1 MSRHGPFPITHSS
14 AGRNPWS
21 GGGESVSSSASSQ
34 TYHAI
39 PHQYLQTEKYWT
51 TQTPVPV
58 PPPLL
63 THLLPPNHQS
73 VRLPPQGSR
82 ATSSRAVTPQSSP
95 TETVILPCGGHC
107 VLFEAFCHRFLQV
120 ALAGGVVSGSIL
132 TGAGLLA
139 GPDAGPLAYIG
150 SLTALV
156 SALLLAVQVRSRPRR
171 RPHRQPLR
179 EEIPL
184 RDISSTQ
191 CQSFAQPSPPS
202 FREESGIPWWR
213 RENID

>member
-1 MSRHGPFPITHSS
+1 M
-14 AGRNPWS
+14 
-21 GGGESVSSSASSQ
+21 SSSASSQ

-39 PHQYLQTEKYWT
+39 PHQYLQAEKYWA
-51 TQTPVPV
+51 QPPGAA

-63 THLLPPNHQS
+63 TQLLPPAHQS
-73 VRLPPQGSR
+73 ARLPPQGSH
-82 ATSSRAVTPQSSP
+82 AASSRAVTPQSSP

-120 ALAGGVVSGSIL
+120 ALAGGVVGGSIL

-150 SLTALV
+150 CLAALV
-156 SALLLAVQVRSRPRR
+156 SALLLAVQSRSRPRR
-171 RPHRQPLR
+171 RHRPPLR

-184 RDISSTQ
+184 RHISSA
-191 CQSFAQPSPPS
+191 QSQPSPSS